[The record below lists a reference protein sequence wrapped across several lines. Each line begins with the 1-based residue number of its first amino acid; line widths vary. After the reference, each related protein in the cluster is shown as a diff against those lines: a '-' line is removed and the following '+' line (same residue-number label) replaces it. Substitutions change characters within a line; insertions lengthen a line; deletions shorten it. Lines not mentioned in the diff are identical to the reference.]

1 MGSNLMYNSLFLY
14 DWQKIYEKSRGDA
27 SSIFAIFKMIVNN
40 EVPRNKFDK
49 TYKFS
54 NLRFIGDSF
63 LVHPDVLLYNSYK
76 YSHVEVAQYLAL
88 ASLRPLS
95 DYLTTGRT
103 SLERNL
109 LELDISFFEDN
120 RLLNIQEDK
129 IIFEYEEVP
138 QEKTQ
143 WH

>member
-14 DWQKIYEKSRGDA
+14 DWQKIYEKSGGDA
-27 SSIFAIFKMIVNN
+27 SSIFVIFKMIVNN

>member
-14 DWQKIYEKSRGDA
+14 DWQKIYEKSKGDA
-27 SSIFAIFKMIVNN
+27 SSIFVIFKMIVNN

>member
-27 SSIFAIFKMIVNN
+27 SSIFVIFKMIVNN

>member
-1 MGSNLMYNSLFLY
+1 MYNSLFLY

-27 SSIFAIFKMIVNN
+27 SSIFVIFKMIVNN

-54 NLRFIGDSF
+54 NLRFIGGSF

-95 DYLTTGRT
+95 DYLTTGKT